1 MEIQQKWVALN
12 KRYSLYAPSP
22 EAVQAMYQLK
32 EELEGL
38 ESEQAARILTELYLH
53 LHQYEE
59 ALEVFMS
66 VMNRKNKADLKKQW
80 SIQEM
85 INSPIRLPVIK
96 PLIKVAKRKK
106 TSDLP
111 TFTYHQDP
119 VRTQILKSGFLK
131 TCSCC
136 GRQTDIWY
144 AGPFYTALSY
154 EAICPWCIANGSAAS
169 MLQGTFHDPACCAQ
183 LEEPKLDELL
193 HRTPGYE
200 AWQTA
205 AWLDHCDDYCVFI
218 DFVGW

>member
-111 TFTYHQDP
+111 VFTYHQDP

-144 AGPFYTALSY
+144 AGPFIQHYLMRRSVLGVLRMVALRACYREHFMTLLAVHNWRNQSWMSY
-154 EAICPWCIANGSAAS
+154 CIGLPV
-169 MLQGTFHDPACCAQ
+169 MRHGRPPRGWITVM
-183 LEEPKLDELL
+183 
-193 HRTPGYE
+193 T
-200 AWQTA
+200 T
-205 AWLDHCDDYCVFI
+205 VFL
-218 DFVGW
+218 